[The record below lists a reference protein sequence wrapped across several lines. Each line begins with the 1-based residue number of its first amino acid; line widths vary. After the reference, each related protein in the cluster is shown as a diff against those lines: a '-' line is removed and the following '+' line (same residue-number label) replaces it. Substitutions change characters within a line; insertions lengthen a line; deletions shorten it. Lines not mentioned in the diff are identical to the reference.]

1 MNVQPYLNFNG
12 RAEEALNFY
21 KEALNARGTF
31 LMRCKEAPEG
41 PPVEPGKEDKILH
54 AEFTVGESTIMC
66 SDGYCTGEAPA
77 FLGITLTVVT
87 DDDTQARLYFE
98 ALQAGGGT
106 VQMPLSRTFF
116 ASSFGML
123 TDRFGVGWM
132 LITREPQ

>member
-1 MNVQPYLNFNG
+1 MRVQPYLNFNG
-12 RAEEALNFY
+12 RAEEALAFY
-21 KEALNARGTF
+21 QQAVDAQGTF

-41 PPVEPGKEDKILH
+41 PPVDADKADKILH

-77 FLGITLTVVT
+77 FQGITLTIVA
-87 DDDTQARLYFE
+87 DDDAQAKRRFE

-106 VQMPLSRTFF
+106 VQMPLAKTFF

-123 TDRFGVGWM
+123 TDRFGVSWM
-132 LITREPQ
+132 VITADPQ